1 MDVNVTSVLEMPIWW
16 PNNISVGVFFFLLG
30 VTGAG
35 IIVYLGSWDKLMG
48 NTARILELQ
57 DQTES
62 VRELLKETTDN
73 GDKDR
78 LWQEIVRKE
87 NELNKEKWF
96 FRYLGIILYLFVGGM
111 IASILA
117 NSMLEAVAFGAG
129 WTGLIGVFGIKKDV
143 DERMKRRDEDKSLDQ
158 HDAEVIKNNY
168 EDKIK
173 EYSHIISETRN
184 KIEDME
190 EKLKDSYYSGY
201 ADAIEK
207 VAQLKGLDSKE
218 LTEEIIEKL

>member
-1 MDVNVTSVLEMPIWW
+1 MAVNITSTLEMPIWW
-16 PNNISVGVFFFLLG
+16 PDNISVGIFFFILG

-57 DQTES
+57 DQIES
-62 VRELLKETTDN
+62 VRELLKEATDD

-78 LWQEIVRKE
+78 MWQEIVRKE

-96 FRYLGIILYLFVGGM
+96 FRYLGIIIYLFVGGM

-143 DERMKRRDEDKSLDQ
+143 DERMKRRDEDDNQYLRTVEEIERYYD
-158 HDAEVIKNNY
+158 E
-168 EDKIK
+168 KINK
-173 EYSHIISETRN
+173 YSNIINETRA
-184 KIEDME
+184 KIEGME
-190 EKLKDSYYSGY
+190 EKATDAYSNGY
-201 ADAIEK
+201 ADAIEA
-207 VAQLKGLDSKE
+207 VAKFKGLDSKE
-218 LTEEIIEKL
+218 LTEEIIKRL

>member
-1 MDVNVTSVLEMPIWW
+1 MDVNITSVLEMPIWW
-16 PNNISVGVFFFLLG
+16 PDHISVGIFFFLLG

-62 VRELLKETTDN
+62 FRELLKETTDD

-158 HDAEVIKNNY
+158 HDAEVIKSNY

-173 EYSHIISETRN
+173 EYSHLISETRT
-184 KIEDME
+184 KIESME
-190 EKLKDSYYSGY
+190 EKLKDSYYGGY

>member
-1 MDVNVTSVLEMPIWW
+1 MPVNITSTLQMPIWW
-16 PNNISVGVFFFLLG
+16 PDNISVGIFFFILG

-57 DQTES
+57 DQIES
-62 VRELLKETTDN
+62 VRELLKETTDD

-78 LWQEIVRKE
+78 MWQEIVRKE

-96 FRYLGIILYLFVGGM
+96 FRYLGIMIYLFVGGM

-117 NSMLEAVAFGAG
+117 NSMLEAIAFGAG

-143 DERMKRRDEDKSLDQ
+143 DERMKRRDED
-158 HDAEVIKNNY
+158 
-168 EDKIK
+168 DKQYLRTVEEIERYYDEK
-173 EYSHIISETRN
+173 ISKYSNIINETRA
-184 KIEDME
+184 KIEGME
-190 EKLKDSYYSGY
+190 EKATEAYSSGY
-201 ADAIEK
+201 ADAIEA
-207 VAQLKGLDSKE
+207 VAQFKGLDSKE
-218 LTEEIIEKL
+218 LTEEMIEKL